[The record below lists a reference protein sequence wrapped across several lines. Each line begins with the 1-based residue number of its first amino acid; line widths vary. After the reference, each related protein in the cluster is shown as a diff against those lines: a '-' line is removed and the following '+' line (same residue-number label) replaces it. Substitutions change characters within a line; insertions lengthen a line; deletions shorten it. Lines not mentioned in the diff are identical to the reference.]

1 MSISLEDSVLIAVAR
16 DGSLSSVEQRGF
28 TAAQIAGGIRQLL
41 KEGRLVRNG
50 PKFALGPDVTLP
62 QIKHASPKLLEPLA
76 EYEVERMDENAHYVI
91 GHQTFTQI
99 KERVRNQ
106 R

>member
-1 MSISLEDSVLIAVAR
+1 MSLTIEDAILVAVAR
-16 DGSLSSVEQRGF
+16 DGALSAVEQYGY
-28 TAAQIAGGIRQLL
+28 TPAQIAFAIRQLL
-41 KEGRLVRNG
+41 KEERLSRNG
-50 PKFALGPDVTLP
+50 AKFVLGPDVTLP
-62 QIKHASPKLLEPLA
+62 QINKTRKQKPEPLMEFA
-76 EYEVERMDENAHYVI
+76 VEKLDENAQYVI

>member
-1 MSISLEDSVLIAVAR
+1 MSMTIQDAILIAVAR
-16 DGSLSSVEQRGF
+16 EGTLSSVEQLGF
-28 TAAQIAGGIRQLL
+28 TAAQIAVTIRQLL
-41 KEGRLVRNG
+41 KEERLTRNG
-50 PKFALGPDVTLP
+50 AKFVLGPDVTLP
-62 QIKHASPKLLEPLA
+62 QINHTRKKSPEPLMEFA
-76 EYEVERMDENAHYVI
+76 VEKLDENAQYVI